1 MEIRFG
7 DAVRVAR
14 GALAVTALVGALI
27 GAGCR
32 PLHEAVRP
40 AEGEFYPPELR
51 AVEVTGPQELVLEF
65 DKPAVVL
72 PESLQLD
79 PELPVSAP
87 PGATE
92 TIALR
97 FAQPSIAGR
106 QYAMRAA
113 VRDDNGNTL
122 QFVISFYG
130 YNDRV
135 PSLVINEFSPR
146 GSASNPE
153 RVELFVREGGNMAGA
168 ALYNGVGG
176 NFDSKIVFPDREVE
190 TGEYLVV
197 HFRPDSAAI
206 GEERLNF
213 RVPEG
218 SGLPSNNGAL
228 TLYDTPNGRILD
240 AVIYTNRTSDSDANF
255 RGFGTRRTLDRV
267 DAIVDAGAWQ
277 IAGSLAA
284 PEDAV
289 WADYASPTRSINRDS
304 LSTDTDRRDDWHT
317 VPTRGAS
324 FGAVNSDERFE
335 PE

>member
-1 MEIRFG
+1 MEMRFG
-7 DAVRVAR
+7 GAVRVAR
-14 GALAVTALVGALI
+14 EALRVAAIVVTLL

-51 AVEVTGPQELVLEF
+51 AVEVTGPQELLLEF
-65 DKPAVVL
+65 DKPALVL

-79 PELPVSAP
+79 PELAVTAP
-87 PGATE
+87 AAATE
-92 TIALR
+92 TVALR
-97 FAQPSIAGR
+97 FPEPSVAGR

-130 YNDRV
+130 YNDRL
-135 PSLVINEFSPR
+135 PGLVINEFSPR

-153 RVELFVREGGNMAGA
+153 RVELFVREGGNTAGA
-168 ALYNGVGG
+168 ALYNGVGR

-197 HFRPDSAAI
+197 HFRPESAVV

-213 RVPEG
+213 WVPEG
-218 SGLPSNNGAL
+218 SGLPSNNGAIA
-228 TLYDTPNGRILD
+228 LYDTPNGRMLD
-240 AVIYTNRTSDSDANF
+240 AVIYTNRTSDSDTNF

-289 WADYASPTRSINRDS
+289 WADNASPTRSINRDS
-304 LSTDTDRRDDWHT
+304 LSTDTDRREDWHT

-335 PE
+335 P